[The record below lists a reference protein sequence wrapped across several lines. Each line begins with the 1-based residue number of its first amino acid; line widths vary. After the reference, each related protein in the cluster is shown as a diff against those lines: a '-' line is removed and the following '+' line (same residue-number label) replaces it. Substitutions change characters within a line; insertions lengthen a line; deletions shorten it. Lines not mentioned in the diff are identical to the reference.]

1 MNKLNFLLKGLTVV
15 SVAILFAQCA
25 NNSKVE
31 STTTSANSTSTNSEL
46 KLAYVDVDSLLT
58 KYKLS
63 IDINEEMVKKAEDIR
78 LTLNQKA
85 NALAKEKQEFQS
97 KVENNA
103 FLSKERA
110 EQEYTRLLKKER
122 ELEELNNKLQAEL
135 AEANMNNTQRLRD
148 SISTYLKEYN
158 TGKKYSMIFSRTG
171 FENILH
177 AEDSYN
183 ITKEIVDGL
192 NSRYTSEKK

>member
-1 MNKLNFLLKGLTVV
+1 MNKLNFLLKGLTIVA
-15 SVAILFAQCA
+15 VAILFAQCA
-25 NNSKVE
+25 KNSEVE
-31 STTTSANSTSTNSEL
+31 STASSANNSSTNSEL

-58 KYKLS
+58 KYQLS
-63 IDINEEMVKKAEDIR
+63 IDINEEMVKKAEDVR

-122 ELEELNNKLQAEL
+122 ELEELNNKLQGSL
-135 AEANMNNTQRLRD
+135 AEANMSNTQRLRD

-158 TGKKYSMIFSRTG
+158 AEKKYSISFKQK
-171 FENILH
+171 ILYH
-177 AEDSYN
+177 ET
-183 ITKEIVDGL
+183 ILI
-192 NSRYTSEKK
+192 

>member
-1 MNKLNFLLKGLTVV
+1 MNKLNFLLKGLTIVA
-15 SVAILFAQCA
+15 VAILFAQCA
-25 NNSKVE
+25 KNSEVE
-31 STTTSANSTSTNSEL
+31 STASSANNSSTNSEL

-58 KYKLS
+58 KYQLS
-63 IDINEEMVKKAEDIR
+63 IDINEEMVKKAEDVR

-122 ELEELNNKLQAEL
+122 ELEELNNKLQGSL
-135 AEANMNNTQRLRD
+135 AEANMSNTQRLRD

-158 TGKKYSMIFSRTG
+158 AEKKYSMIFSRTG

-177 AEDSYN
+177 AEEAYN

-192 NSRYTSEKK
+192 NSIYTSAKK